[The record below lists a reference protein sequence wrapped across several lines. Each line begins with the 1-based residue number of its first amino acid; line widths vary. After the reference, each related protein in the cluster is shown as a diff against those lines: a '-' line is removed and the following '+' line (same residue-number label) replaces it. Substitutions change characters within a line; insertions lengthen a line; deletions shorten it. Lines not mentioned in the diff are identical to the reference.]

1 MPTQGIFALGGSH
14 IGEKLRE
21 AGIDPIMKTLAT
33 RLSKQDIENLAVFY
47 ASLN

>member
-1 MPTQGIFALGGSH
+1 MATQRVFALGG
-14 IGEKLRE
+14 IGPKLGE

-33 RLSKQDIENLAVFY
+33 PLSKQDIENLVVFY